1 MKAIAAT
8 TPPVPRALALSTAL
22 LPLLAAGVLAPE
34 AAGQQ
39 PAAGSAVEQTRS
51 ATPAPESAAQVF
63 EAAFFKTYNPVT
75 AADMVVRVPGFEIID
90 GEDRRGF
97 GATAGNVLVN
107 GERPSSKTSISDQLK
122 RIPADS
128 VLRLELIS
136 GSSGSADAR
145 GQSRLVNVVLK
156 PASSGSSPLTW
167 VAGVR
172 NLQYS
177 DRLGYTL
184 QLSKA
189 FSLSKDIDLSV
200 DIQTPNIRGRTVST
214 EIVRAA
220 NGGLIEYRQQFQ
232 QPNFNGV
239 QAAANL
245 KWRASPSDR
254 LSFNALVTP
263 TDNSIGIA
271 SVVYLPGGAV
281 RSQTFGRADYTTN
294 VKGEVGGDWEHR
306 VSDEFNVKLIGLAT
320 FSAAD
325 LSQKLDTFLP
335 AALANTQRQTS
346 STETG
351 ERVGR
356 LSASWTVNDAHT
368 LEFGGE
374 GAFNF
379 RDTTLGL
386 TNQKPGFAPVP
397 VVFAVADT
405 RVEEVRGEVFVTD
418 VWTLSDT
425 LTLESGLTFEASR
438 ITQTGDA
445 TKERE
450 FTYPKAQI
458 AATWKAGP
466 GNELRASVKR
476 DIAQLDFSEFASS
489 FNSIDATTIVG
500 NPGLEPEKAWKA
512 KVEWDRRFGKK
523 GAFTLGVFHDAVEDV
538 RDLVVIGSNDAYG
551 NIGDGTR
558 TGVELRASLPL
569 DGFGVRGGEFRF
581 NGSYQKTSVTDPLT
595 GETRPFSSG
604 DNATPGTRSG
614 GAAGGPP
621 PLNIGNRDWGY
632 VASYRQDLPEL
643 KSAFSISIAR
653 NALREEFKRLE
664 TITQDRAEERID
676 LNWDTTAIKGITL
689 RLGYGNVFFP
699 REERVRTFYTPDRRS
714 GVVQRTETRANR
726 GGPDGTMTYT
736 IQASGKF

>member
-1 MKAIAAT
+1 MKARHRSA
-8 TPPVPRALALSTAL
+8 PVFPRALAVSTSWLPCLAL
-22 LPLLAAGVLAPE
+22 GVIA
-34 AAGQQ
+34 
-39 PAAGSAVEQTRS
+39 PAAGAQQAAERIPETSGAE
-51 ATPAPESAAQVF
+51 PAAAQVF
-63 EAAFFKTYNPVT
+63 EAAFFRTYNPVT
-75 AADMVVRVPGFEIID
+75 AADMVIRVPGFEIID

-107 GERPSSKTSISDQLK
+107 GERPSSKASISDQLK

-136 GSSGSADAR
+136 GSAGSADAR

-156 PASSGSSPLTW
+156 PTSAGASPLTW

-184 QLSKA
+184 QLSRS
-189 FSLSKDIDLSV
+189 FNLGEGLDLSI

-220 NGGLIEYRQQFQ
+220 GGGLIEFRQQFQ

-245 KWRASPSDR
+245 KWRAGPSDR
-254 LSFNALVTP
+254 VNVNALVTP
-263 TDNSIGIA
+263 TDNSNGIA
-271 SVVYLPGGAV
+271 SVVILPGGAIK
-281 RSQTFGRADYTTN
+281 SQTFGRADYTTN
-294 VKGEVGGDWEHR
+294 IKGEIGGDWEHR
-306 VSDEFNVKLIGLAT
+306 VSDTFNLKLIGLAT
-320 FSAAD
+320 FSSID
-325 LSQKLDTFLP
+325 LSQRLDTFLP
-335 AALANTQRQTS
+335 LALFNTQRQTS
-346 STETG
+346 STDSG

-356 LSASWTVNDAHT
+356 LSASWTLNDAHT

-379 RDTTLGL
+379 RDTSLGL
-386 TNQKPGFAPVP
+386 TNQRPGFAPVP
-397 VVFAVADT
+397 VIFSVADT
-405 RVEEVRGEVFVTD
+405 RVEEVRGEVFATD
-418 VWTLSDT
+418 VWRLSDT
-425 LTLESGLTFEASR
+425 LTLETGVTFEASR

-445 TKERE
+445 SKERE
-450 FTYPKAQI
+450 FTYPKAQL
-458 AATWKAGP
+458 AATWTAGP
-466 GNELRASVKR
+466 GNEIRASLKR

-500 NPGLEPEKAWKA
+500 NPNLEPEKAWKTRI
-512 KVEWDRRFGKK
+512 EWDRRFGKK
-523 GAFTLGVFHDAVEDV
+523 GAFTLGLFHDAVEDV
-538 RDLVVIGSNDAYG
+538 RDLVVIGLNDAYG
-551 NIGDGTR
+551 NIGEGTR
-558 TGVELRASLPL
+558 TGIELRAALPL
-569 DGFGVRGGEFRF
+569 ESFGLKGGELRF
-581 NGSYQKTSVTDPLT
+581 NGAYQKTSVTDPLT
-595 GETRPFSSG
+595 GEERPFSSG

-632 VASYRQDLPEL
+632 VASYRQDLPAL

-664 TITQDRAEERID
+664 TITQDRGEERID
-676 LNWDTTAIKGITL
+676 LNWDTTFIEGITL
-689 RLGYGNVFFP
+689 RFGYGNIFFP
-699 REERVRTFYTPDRRS
+699 TEERVRTFYTPDRGS
-714 GVVQRTETRANR
+714 GVVQKTETRTNR